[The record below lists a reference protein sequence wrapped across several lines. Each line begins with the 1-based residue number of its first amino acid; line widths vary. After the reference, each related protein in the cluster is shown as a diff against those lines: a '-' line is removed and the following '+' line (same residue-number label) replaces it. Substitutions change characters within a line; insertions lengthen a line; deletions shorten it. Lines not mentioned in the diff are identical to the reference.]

1 MQRNNP
7 LPREFPVEP
16 LFGDEHLDPRA
27 WNGVVPNVHPA
38 PEEPHSLQLEPLI
51 FGDVGEKLGEL
62 AETVTCPICTNILTS
77 PVTTSC
83 RHTVCNQCL
92 ASHAAYQLAVGVNNT
107 CPCCRT
113 SILNNSVN
121 PSPKTEA
128 LINAILVSFTAPM
141 DRQMM
146 RRRQVR
152 RPRRQVR
159 QARSCSRSY
168 SPVPDVMA
176 DHGLNRRRKS

>member
-1 MQRNNP
+1 MQRYNP

-38 PEEPHSLQLEPLI
+38 PEEPHSLQLESLI
-51 FGDVGEKLGEL
+51 FGDTHSVQPMLGF
-62 AETVTCPICTNILTS
+62 S
-77 PVTTSC
+77 
-83 RHTVCNQCL
+83 RCL
-92 ASHAAYQLAVGVNNT
+92 SASSWST

-128 LINAILVSFTAPM
+128 LINAILVNNSAKVFYCSDGSSNDETSPSAPTPTPSPPS
-141 DRQMM
+141 QKLF
-146 RRRQVR
+146 
-152 RPRRQVR
+152 PLLLPSSGCHG
-159 QARSCSRSY
+159 RSRIEQ
-168 SPVPDVMA
+168 
-176 DHGLNRRRKS
+176 KT